1 VVICLERGADLHM
14 VQLMPLPLAVSCFGK
29 IQIGFT
35 FLVPARPGSP
45 GQMAVK
51 RVCDCIVLMYSAV
64 QLKVCSISLLTY
76 FFTYSYVKIQVAR
89 ASCSHTRLCHQAVL
103 FGSGQGAVMPCGWE
117 GNRGSGVALAMRHRL
132 Q

>member
-1 VVICLERGADLHM
+1 MVICLERDADLHM
-14 VQLMPLPLAVSCFGK
+14 AQLMPLALMSLVSCFSK

-64 QLKVCSISLLTY
+64 QLKVCSINLLTY
-76 FFTYSYVKIQVAR
+76 FFTYSYVKIQVVR
-89 ASCSHTRLCHQAVL
+89 ASCSHSCPSVTKQYNSVL
-103 FGSGQGAVMPCGWE
+103 VNW
-117 GNRGSGVALAMRHRL
+117 R
-132 Q
+132 